1 MSDTPLT
8 DAERD
13 SLIRTMTRQLDEAE
27 ATIRE
32 YERTIRVLG
41 DELTAT
47 HKELAALKA
56 GIYPETPFSA

>member
-8 DAERD
+8 DGERD
-13 SLIRTMTRQLDEAE
+13 SLIRTMTRQLDEAQ
-27 ATIRE
+27 A
-32 YERTIRVLG
+32 TIRVLS